1 MKLSDLFLE
10 FAEKINLNDKACIER
25 IIETIGNSVKN
36 NQYMHALDCVN
47 QGLIWS
53 STKEGHAFWDIV
65 RAKWLYYA
73 LTNAKRCDFLKNFLP
88 TDFLH
93 LHKEFRHA
101 NNGSKASKVW
111 KQIYDAMNMYI
122 DKKGEKW
129 HF

>member
-1 MKLSDLFLE
+1 
-10 FAEKINLNDKACIER
+10 
-25 IIETIGNSVKN
+25 
-36 NQYMHALDCVN
+36 MHALDCVN

-93 LHKEFRHA
+93 LHKEFQPA